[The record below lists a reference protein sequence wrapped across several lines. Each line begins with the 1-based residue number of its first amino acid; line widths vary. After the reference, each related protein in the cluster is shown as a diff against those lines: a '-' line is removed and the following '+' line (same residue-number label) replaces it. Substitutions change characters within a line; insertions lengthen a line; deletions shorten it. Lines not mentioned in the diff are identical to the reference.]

1 MPAAAGVPSPSA
13 TPPRIQFGES
23 QARRPPASRP
33 ANPPEPPT
41 ESGLM
46 SSLMN
51 ALTERRWLTIWV
63 PALLAFAISA
73 LPTLWKGIPEPVIED
88 EWGYLLT
95 ADTFAEGR
103 LANPTHEHWDL
114 MEAVHQFHVP
124 TYNSKYPP
132 GQSLFLALGQV
143 LWEPILGVWISA
155 ALMVAAIVWMLL
167 GIFPAR
173 WALIGGFLAAS
184 QYLVLGVPFKMGTF
198 GYWSQSYW
206 GGCVAAMG
214 GALVFGALP
223 RLRDKPSVSASVW
236 MGIGLLWLANTRPM
250 EGLLAA
256 LPAAGVV
263 VWIMAKHRFGAPVW
277 LKIVAPTLL
286 VLAPGF
292 VAMGAH
298 NKAVTGDALELPWN
312 THYEQYCIFPLF
324 IWQDL
329 LPDKEWRHKE
339 MAVFHGEVEG
349 DMHKRHGTL
358 KGLATTTAN
367 KIARFGIFYI
377 GPIFVWPLLLC
388 GWGLLRIGWARFA
401 IGTIVLVF
409 GSALIKFGNPPH
421 YSAPIL
427 GLVVAL
433 LVQCLIS
440 LEARFAKGRLALHA
454 LLLVAWGG
462 IAFGIVQSAESN
474 FKTQRRYRH
483 QFAAELE
490 AKPGLHL
497 AVIRFGEYHTRG
509 DHWIWND
516 ADIDRSKVVWIRDPG
531 EARWE
536 AMLADFPDRD
546 VWRIDVGYLKDNE
559 KPPLVPVRSALEGS
573 AE

>member
-1 MPAAAGVPSPSA
+1 MIASLLQ
-13 TPPRIQFGES
+13 TIT
-23 QARRPPASRP
+23 ARK
-33 ANPPEPPT
+33 
-41 ESGLM
+41 G
-46 SSLMN
+46 
-51 ALTERRWLTIWV
+51 LTIWV
-63 PALLAFAISA
+63 PALLAFVISA
-73 LPTLWKGIPEPVIED
+73 LPTLWQGIPEPIIED

-103 LANPTHEHWDL
+103 LANPTHEYWDL

-155 ALMVAAIVWMLL
+155 ALMTAAIVWMLL
-167 GIFPAR
+167 GLFPAR
-173 WALIGGFLAAS
+173 WALIGGFIAAS

-223 RLRDKPSVSASVW
+223 RLRREPQIGASVW

-263 VWIMAKHRFGAPVW
+263 LAILVGRRFDRDAW
-277 LKIVAPTLL
+277 LKIVAPTVL
-286 VLAPGF
+286 VLLPGF
-292 VAMGAH
+292 LAMGKH
-298 NKAVTGDALELPWN
+298 NQAVTGDALELPWN

-339 MAVFHGEVEG
+339 MAIFHGEVEK
-349 DMHKRHGTL
+349 DMHERHGTL
-358 KGLATTTAN
+358 SGLARTTAN
-367 KIARFGIFYI
+367 KVARFGIFYI
-377 GPIFVWPLLLC
+377 GPIFVWPLLLG
-388 GWGLLRIGWARFA
+388 GWGLLRLGWARFA
-401 IGTIVLVF
+401 LGTIALVF

-421 YSAPIL
+421 YSAPIT

-433 LVQCLIS
+433 IVQSLVS
-440 LEARFAKGRLALHA
+440 LEQRFRRGRLAVQG
-454 LLLVAWGG
+454 LLLVAWAG
-462 IAFGIVQSAESN
+462 IGFGIVQSAHSN
-474 FKTQRRYRH
+474 YSTQRRYRH
-483 QFAAELE
+483 QFAHELE
-490 AKPGLHL
+490 AKPGKHL
-497 AVIRFGEYHTRG
+497 AVIRFGEHHTRG

-516 ADIDRSKVVWIRDPG
+516 ANIDASKVVWIRDPG
-531 EARWE
+531 PERWDG
-536 AMLADFPDRD
+536 MLDYFADREI
-546 VWRIDVGYLKDNE
+546 WRIDVGFEPKV
-559 KPPLVPVRSALEGS
+559 KPPLTHVREALL
-573 AE
+573 AD